1 VTRGEI
7 GEIWMKPPETPSYTY
22 IGAEA
27 RVLDGWESLG
37 DMGYMDADGY
47 LYIADRRTDL
57 ILAGGANIYPAEV
70 ESAIEEH
77 PLVLSC
83 AVIGVPD
90 EDLGQRVHAL
100 IQTSAD
106 LSDDDL
112 RLFLAD
118 RLVQYK
124 IPRSFERSDGPV
136 RDDAG
141 KVRRSALVEER
152 S

>member
-1 VTRGEI
+1 
-7 GEIWMKPPETPSYTY
+7 
-22 IGAEA
+22 
-27 RVLDGWESLG
+27 
-37 DMGYMDADGY
+37 
-47 LYIADRRTDL
+47 
-57 ILAGGANIYPAEV
+57 
-70 ESAIEEH
+70 
-77 PLVLSC
+77 VLSC

-100 IQTSAD
+100 VQ
-106 LSDDDL
+106 LSTDVTDDDL
-112 RLFLAD
+112 RVFLRE

-124 IPRSFERSDGPV
+124 VPRTFERSDGPV